1 MDYTLA
7 DLAHITGAKR
17 RSLQLWADARAIV
30 AELPTD
36 HAGTGVHRRF
46 SRDEAIIA
54 CILSAFAS
62 HQISIGGLVQI
73 AKSVRT
79 YLNVSGTRKLVI
91 EPAIAG
97 DDKWMLVYESWNGGS
112 KVHASP
118 EHPDLKNVRKPGG
131 FAVIICLSIYLS
143 KIGR

>member
-7 DLAHITGAKR
+7 DLGRITGAKR
-17 RSLQLWADARAIV
+17 RSLQLWADARAII

-54 CILSAFAS
+54 CILSAFAAQ
-62 HQISIGGLVQI
+62 QISIGGLVEI
-73 AKSVRT
+73 AKSVRSF
-79 YLNVSGTRKLVI
+79 LSVSATRKMII

-97 DDKWMLVYESWNGGS
+97 DDRWMLVYESWSGGS

-118 EHPDLKNVRKPGG
+118 EQPDLKNIRKPGG
-131 FAVIICLSIYLS
+131 FAVIICLSNYL
-143 KIGR
+143 GRIEE